1 MFSRR
6 HPYLFFF
13 IIITGMLTA
22 TFISLAFILAIWSD
36 DQTRFIGEKVG
47 VVEINGAIIDSRA
60 VIEQLKK
67 FREHDVIKAIVIRIN
82 SPGGAVAPS
91 QEIYKEVMRTRE
103 FKRVIASMGTV
114 AASGGYYI
122 AAGADGIVANP
133 GTITGSIGAIM
144 GYTNFEELLRKLGLL
159 PVVIKSG
166 PYKDV
171 GSPART
177 MTKEEKGLLQE
188 VVSKIHQQFIHA
200 IAEGRK
206 LEAAQ
211 VELIADGRI
220 FSGEQ
225 AKELGLVDRMGNLE
239 DALRW
244 AGELGGIQGEV
255 IPIYAKDEELPFL
268 RYFLESAVKII
279 TDHIFKSHID
289 IQYRYHPEAS
299 VSGS

>member
-13 IIITGMLTA
+13 LILTGMMTVSC
-22 TFISLAFILAIWSD
+22 ISLALMIGLWSV
-36 DQTRFIGEKVG
+36 DQDHYSGEKVG
-47 VVEINGAIIDSRA
+47 VIEVVGTIVDSRV

-67 FREHDVIKAIVIRIN
+67 FREEEAIKAIVIRVN

-91 QEIYKEVMRTRE
+91 QEIYEEIMRTRE
-103 FKRVIASMGTV
+103 TKNVVVSMGAV

-122 AAGADGIVANP
+122 AAGANGIIASP
-133 GTITGSIGAIM
+133 GTITGSIGVIM
-144 GYTNFEELLRKLGLL
+144 GYTNFEELLKKLGLF

-177 MTKEEKGLLQE
+177 MTKEERDLLQE
-188 VVSKIHQQFIHA
+188 VVGKIHQQFINA
-200 IAEGRK
+200 IAEGRN
-206 LEAAQ
+206 LEASQ

-220 FSGEQ
+220 FTGEQ

-239 DALRW
+239 DALKW
-244 AGELGGIQGEV
+244 AGELGGIEGEV
-255 IPIYAKDEELPFL
+255 EAVYAKDEEFSFL
-268 RYFLESAVKII
+268 RYFIESSAQKIVNEI
-279 TDHIFKSHID
+279 STSKLQV
-289 IQYRYHPEAS
+289 QYLYQPEAYR
-299 VSGS
+299 